1 MLTQQTLQQLTQLK
15 LTGMAEAF
23 AQQLTQP
30 DTHDLSFEQR
40 LALLVERELTC
51 RDNRRLQ
58 RLLKAA
64 RLKQNACVE
73 DIDYRHNRG
82 LQRNQI
88 ASLVSGQWLRQNQ
101 NLIFVGPTGCGK
113 SYLACALGHQ
123 ACRQGF
129 TTVYIRVNRLFE
141 QLHIAHGD
149 GSYIKHLTKFAK
161 TELLI
166 LDDWGLQTLTR
177 AQANDLLELIEDRH
191 GTRSTIITSQLPIEN
206 WYNTIGDPTLADAI
220 LDRLLHSAHKIIL
233 KGESMRKVKKLDP
246 T

>member
-1 MLTQQTLQQLTQLK
+1 MLTQQTLQQLTRLK
-15 LTGMAEAF
+15 LNGMAEAF
-23 AQQLTQP
+23 EQQLTQP

-40 LALLVERELTC
+40 LALLVERELTW
-51 RDNRRLQ
+51 RDNRQLQ
-58 RLLKAA
+58 RLLKEA

-73 DIDYRHNRG
+73 DIDYRHSRG
-82 LQRNQI
+82 LQRNQM
-88 ASLVSGQWLRQNQ
+88 ASLVSGQWLHQHQ

-129 TTVYIRVNRLFE
+129 STLYVRVNRLFE

-149 GSYIKHLTKFAK
+149 GSYVKQLTKLAK

-166 LDDWGLQTLTR
+166 LDDWGLQTFTR
-177 AQANDLLELIEDRH
+177 AQANDLLEIIEDRH
-191 GTRSTIITSQLPIEN
+191 ASRSTIITSQLPIEN

-220 LDRLLHSAHKIIL
+220 LDRLLHNAHKIIL
-233 KGESMRKVKKLDP
+233 KGESMRKVKNA
-246 T
+246 

>member
-15 LTGMAEAF
+15 LNGMAEAF
-23 AQQLTQP
+23 EQQLTQP

-73 DIDYRHNRG
+73 DIDYRHTRG
-82 LQRNQI
+82 LQRNQM
-88 ASLVSGQWLRQNQ
+88 ASLVSCQWVRQHQ

-123 ACRQGF
+123 ACRQGLS
-129 TTVYIRVNRLFE
+129 TLYIRVNRLFE

-149 GSYIKHLTKFAK
+149 GSYVKCLARLAK

-166 LDDWGLQTLTR
+166 LDDWGLLKLTR
-177 AQANDLLELIEDRH
+177 TQANDLLELIEDRH
-191 GTRSTIITSQLPIEN
+191 TTGSTIITSQLPIEN

-220 LDRLLHSAHKIIL
+220 LDRLLHNAHKIIL
-233 KGESMRKVKKLDP
+233 KGESMRKVKN